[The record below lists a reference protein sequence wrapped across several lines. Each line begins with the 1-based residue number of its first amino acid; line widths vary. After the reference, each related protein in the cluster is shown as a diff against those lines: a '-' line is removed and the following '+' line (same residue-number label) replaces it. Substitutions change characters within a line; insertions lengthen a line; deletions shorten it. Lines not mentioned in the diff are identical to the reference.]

1 MTLQLNALTIEEL
14 QDAYMLLHNLNGNYL
29 GQIEELNELNQH
41 YFGQILD
48 LQSKVEELNKR
59 LPQIKKGVH

>member
-29 GQIEELNELNQH
+29 GQIAELNEH

-59 LPQIKKGVH
+59 LPQIKKGMH